1 MFFTKILQGVINLVV
16 MAIDPGTTQSAFC
29 VLETDDYTI
38 LDKGKIDN
46 DKLIGIVKTGYFDM
60 LAIEC
65 MQSFGMGVGQTVF
78 ETAYYIGRLM
88 QIADELG
95 SKTKMVYRS
104 EVKMH
109 HCHTMKAKDTN
120 IRQALVDRFGEPG
133 TKKNPG
139 KTYGISKDIWSALG
153 IAVFVVDTIQQ
164 HQRNTT
170 VT

>member
-1 MFFTKILQGVINLVV
+1 MLLLAV
-16 MAIDPGTTQSAFC
+16 DPGTFQSAYL
-29 VLETDDYTI
+29 VMESPTYEI
-38 LDKGKIDN
+38 VDKGKIDN

-88 QIADELG
+88 QIAEDLG
-95 SKTKMVYRS
+95 SKVRKVYRS

-109 HCHTMKAKDTN
+109 HCHTMKAKDAN
-120 IRQALVDRFGEPG
+120 IRQALIDRFGEPG
-133 TKKNPG
+133 TKKAQG

-164 HQRNTT
+164 HNSNTT
-170 VT
+170 VTEGT